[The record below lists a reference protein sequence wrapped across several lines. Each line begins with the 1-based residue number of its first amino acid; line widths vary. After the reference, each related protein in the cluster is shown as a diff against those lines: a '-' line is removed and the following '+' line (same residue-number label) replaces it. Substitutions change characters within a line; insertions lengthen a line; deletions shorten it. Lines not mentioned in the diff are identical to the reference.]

1 MKINVLF
8 LFWSLL
14 GVDSVFSFQSLR
26 DFKNSKVFINN
37 GKNEIESLNSHDF
50 VDDL

>member
-8 LFWSLL
+8 LIWSLL
-14 GVDSVFSFQSLR
+14 SFDSVFSFQSLR

-37 GKNEIESLNSHDF
+37 GKNGKYT
-50 VDDL
+50 